1 MEMDDEI
8 NRGDIEDRVEFQLS
22 QAATLETDRGA
33 NEVNEGGQVEFQLNR
48 HASGRT
54 NYRPNQSKMNDQED
68 HPISDTSGL
77 NTNADLA
84 NSVFMSRSPDL
95 ANIYYEHLDRAT
107 SIVLKHTG
115 HDQLRHHIQDLGE
128 RLDQQEQ
135 LRQQQTQLDQEEAV
149 LVQSLLGRQGSLEA
163 QMTCLQTQLQAL
175 QTELA
180 SQQDSHFSVLVAM
193 IHEMSSGRTEH
204 RGE

>member
-1 MEMDDEI
+1 
-8 NRGDIEDRVEFQLS
+8 
-22 QAATLETDRGA
+22 
-33 NEVNEGGQVEFQLNR
+33 
-48 HASGRT
+48 
-54 NYRPNQSKMNDQED
+54 MNDQED

-77 NTNADLA
+77 DTNADLA
-84 NSVFMSRSPDL
+84 NSVFMSRSPDM
-95 ANIYYEHLDRAT
+95 ANIYYEHLDHAT

-135 LRQQQTQLDQEEAV
+135 LRQQQTHLDQEEAV

-163 QMTCLQTQLQAL
+163 QMTCLQTQPQAL

-193 IHEMSSGRTEH
+193 IREMSSGRTEH